1 MSKPINA
8 LESVTDNKKTEAP
21 DSQSYR
27 ESGLWSEAEQ
37 EPETLHSNECHFY
50 NFSEGQ
56 KNCVDKHTLG
66 FFSEEFLKGQKV
78 TAPKKQGLI
87 KDIDVIQ

>member
-56 KNCVDKHTLG
+56 KNCVSTLR
-66 FFSEEFLKGQKV
+66 FYKGKRLV
-78 TAPKKQGLI
+78 WKGKKLTASNFKGLI
-87 KDIDVIQ
+87 GI